1 MKRKVGI
8 STFDLQKLYGDRRAI
23 EIAQEIG
30 ADAID
35 FNLCDA
41 YDYRKA
47 GNLYA
52 RTEEEI
58 RSYFA
63 ELRDYA
69 ASLGLEIFQT
79 HGRGTGFRNLPD
91 EDDALITNARLDCI
105 ATAAL
110 GARYCVFHTVTT
122 IFMGEDADPKLMH
135 ALNDDMYLRILPYAR
150 ENGVVVATET
160 FGDATGKGCC
170 DFFGNMK
177 EFLNAYERIVASGE
191 WKDWFRVC
199 MDTGHTNK
207 ALRYNDNPRPEQAIR
222 MLGDRIAVLHLHD
235 NDTMTDQHK
244 IPMTGCI
251 DWNAV
256 MDALDEVGYA
266 DVYNLE
272 VVLSHFGK
280 NFAKE
285 EAAFAVQVMKQIL
298 KDRYGE

>member
-23 EIAQEIG
+23 EIAKEIG

-41 YDYRKA
+41 YDYRLADNIYAKGEKEIKA
-47 GNLYA
+47 
-52 RTEEEI
+52 
-58 RSYFA
+58 YFSS
-63 ELRDYA
+63 LCDYA
-69 ASLGLEIFQT
+69 ASLGIEIFQT
-79 HGRGTGFRNLPD
+79 HGRGTGFRNLSD
-91 EDDALITNARLDCI
+91 EDDALVENARLDCI

-110 GARYCVFHTVTT
+110 GAKYCVFHTTTT
-122 IFMGEDADPKLMH
+122 IFMGADADPKLMH
-135 ALNDDMYLRILPYAR
+135 ALNDDMFLRILPYAR
-150 ENGVVVATET
+150 ENGVIVATET

-170 DFFGNMK
+170 DFFGNLK
-177 EFLNAYERIVASGE
+177 EFLTAYDRILQSGE

-207 ALRYNDNPRPEQAIR
+207 AMRYNGNPTPEEAIR
-222 MLGDRIAVLHLHD
+222 ALGNRIAVLHLHD

-251 DWNAV
+251 NWDAV
-256 MDALDEVGYA
+256 MNALDEIGYEG
-266 DVYNLE
+266 VYNLE

-280 NFAKE
+280 NFAVE
-285 EAAFAVQVMKQIL
+285 EARFAVQVMKQML
-298 KDRYGE
+298 KNRYGE